1 MIVSASRRTDIPAF
15 YATWLLNRLRDG
27 FAYVRNPF
35 RYRQISKVTLDPEVV
50 DCIVFWTKNPT
61 PLLPYLT
68 AIEEMGYRFYFQFTL
83 TPYDQ
88 AIERNV
94 PDKALLIRTFQELA
108 ERIGPRRVVWR
119 YDPIILSPEL
129 SMEKHVE
136 LFAQL
141 AVELKGS
148 CERCVISFLDFY
160 AKTRRNTKGLQL
172 LPISEEDMQ
181 ALGRA
186 LAAVA
191 QAQQIQVFTCSE
203 EVDLNQWGVAHG
215 KCIDDGL
222 IEGIVGR
229 PIPAKKDKGQ
239 RVGCGC
245 VESVDLGAYN
255 TCLHQCLYCYAN
267 ADHLA
272 AAANWAEHDPASPL
286 LHGQVT
292 PEDQITVRRT

>member
-1 MIVSASRRTDIPAF
+1 
-15 YATWLLNRLRDG
+15 
-27 FAYVRNPF
+27 
-35 RYRQISKVTLDPEVV
+35 
-50 DCIVFWTKNPT
+50 
-61 PLLPYLT
+61 
-68 AIEEMGYRFYFQFTL
+68 
-83 TPYDQ
+83 
-88 AIERNV
+88 
-94 PDKALLIRTFQELA
+94 
-108 ERIGPRRVVWR
+108 
-119 YDPIILSPEL
+119 
-129 SMEKHVE
+129 
-136 LFAQL
+136 
-141 AVELKGS
+141 
-148 CERCVISFLDFY
+148 
-160 AKTRRNTKGLQL
+160 
-172 LPISEEDMQ
+172 
-181 ALGRA
+181 
-186 LAAVA
+186 
-191 QAQQIQVFTCSE
+191 
-203 EVDLNQWGVAHG
+203 VDLNQWGVAHG